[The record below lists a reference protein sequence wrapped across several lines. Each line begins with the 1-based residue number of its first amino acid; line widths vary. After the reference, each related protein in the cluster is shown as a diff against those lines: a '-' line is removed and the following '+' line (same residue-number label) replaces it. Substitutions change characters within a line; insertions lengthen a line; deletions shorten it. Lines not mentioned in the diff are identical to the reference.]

1 LTGLTARFGE
11 VLLSGDALVDLGKDG
26 NEAFTLN
33 VGVEPND

>member
-1 LTGLTARFGE
+1 LAGLGSRLGE
-11 VLLSGDALVDLGKDG
+11 VLLRGDALVDLGKDG